1 MSSLPRYPIYIP
13 SKGRAGRRCKTA
25 NYFAD
30 EGVPFMV
37 VVEKSERDAY
47 AKAFGAEQVLVL
59 PFENRGS
66 VIPARNWIKEHAT
79 AEGHERHWQFD
90 DNIRNIKRLYRGERI
105 RCCATAA
112 LRATEDFTDRYEN
125 VAVSGMNYESFAFGK
140 GVPPFVLNCHVYSCS
155 LILNSLPNEW
165 RGRYNEDT
173 DYCLQVLSDG
183 WCTILLNAF
192 MVDKSLTMT
201 MKGGNMDELYQDD
214 GRLAMAR
221 ALERLWPGVVET
233 RRRFGRPQHVVK
245 NAWRQFDTPLI
256 KKAGLVIDDAPNE
269 YGMTL
274 KKVKEIRSERI
285 RKLYEGAQ

>member
-1 MSSLPRYPIYIP
+1 VKTELPRYPIYVP
-13 SKGRAGRRCKTA
+13 SKGRADCCLTA
-25 NYFAD
+25 RFFDND
-30 EGVPFMV
+30 GVPFV
-37 VVEKSERDAY
+37 LVVEKSERDKY
-47 AKAFGAEQVLVL
+47 AKEFGSERVLVL

-79 AEGHERHWQFD
+79 AEGHFRHWQFD
-90 DNIRNIKRLYRGERI
+90 DNIRGIHRLYRGERLP
-105 RCCATAA
+105 CCAGAA

-125 VAVSGMNYESFAFGK
+125 VAVSGLNYKGFAFGS
-140 GVPPFVLNCHVYSCS
+140 VVTPFFLNVHVYSCS

-183 WCTILLNAF
+183 WCTLLINSFLA
-192 MVDKSLTMT
+192 DKATTMT
-201 MKGGNMDELYQDD
+201 MKGGNTDELYQDD
-214 GRLAMAR
+214 GRLMMAR
-221 ALERLWPGVVET
+221 SLERLWPGVVDT

-245 NAWRQFDTPLI
+245 DAWKKFGTPLI
-256 KKAGLVIDDAPNE
+256 KKAGLVIDDSPNE

-285 RKLYEGAQ
+285 RKLYEGAR